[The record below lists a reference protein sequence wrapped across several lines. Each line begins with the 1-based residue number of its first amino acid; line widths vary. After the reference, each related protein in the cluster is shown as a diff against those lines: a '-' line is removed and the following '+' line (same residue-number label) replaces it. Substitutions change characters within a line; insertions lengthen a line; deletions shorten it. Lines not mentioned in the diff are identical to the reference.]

1 MHTKKG
7 ATDLNHLAPSNT
19 QKVMQKMIPENNAE
33 KEGKKE
39 RMNEGKKERR
49 KKKKE
54 LKLCGESW
62 WRAISK
68 EWKKPLRSELL
79 SIAMVNFS
87 NDQPFANET
96 TSIFVIYTYSLPF
109 AKYTEQKEIDRQRE
123 RKQLQTFAI
132 PSLSVSRTRILFWR
146 KIY

>member
-1 MHTKKG
+1 
-7 ATDLNHLAPSNT
+7 
-19 QKVMQKMIPENNAE
+19 
-33 KEGKKE
+33 
-39 RMNEGKKERR
+39 MNEGKKERR

-96 TSIFVIYTYSLPF
+96 TSIFVICTYSLPF